1 MSKDLLNQ
9 YSFRVFLEGAEALEL
24 GFSRISGL
32 QVGVETTTYQ
42 EGGVNDRVHLL
53 RGPIQRGGT
62 LRMERGVYAGE
73 FCPLYV
79 TGTWL
84 PALKLQVYA
93 HPSQKKPG
101 KTYLF
106 SNLIVKSWKVG
117 TMDALEGRIMIDTFE
132 VDYESM
138 LLLPL

>member
-1 MSKDLLNQ
+1 MGKDLLNR
-9 YSFRVFLEGAEALEL
+9 YSFRVFLGGAEALEL
-24 GFSRISGL
+24 GFSKVSGMR
-32 QVGVETTTYQ
+32 VGVETTTYQ

-53 RGPIQRGGT
+53 RGPVQHGGT
-62 LRMERGVYAGE
+62 LRMERGVYGGE
-73 FCPLYV
+73 VCPLYV

-84 PALKLQVYA
+84 PALTLQVYA

-106 SNLIVKSWKVG
+106 SNLIVKSWEVG
-117 TMDALEGRIMIDTFE
+117 AMDALQSEILIDTFE

>member
-84 PALKLQVYA
+84 PALKPQVYA

-106 SNLIVKSWKVG
+106 SNLIVKSWEVG